1 MKRSLFISILVYII
15 LLAGLATLDG
25 HLLALAI
32 PLLLYLVSGS
42 VFRPQNLDLQVIRTI
57 SDESVTSDSPATMTL
72 RVLNNGGYLKEVFI
86 QDVLPPELTLAQGNA
101 QCFTSL
107 APGETV
113 IMEYAVRGKRGSFE
127 FGAIQVYASDSFDLV
142 CQQKSLSVPA
152 RLLILPEIRKL
163 CRFAI
168 RPMRTRFYAGQNPS
182 RQSGSGT
189 DFFGVRLYQP
199 SDPLRTVN
207 WRISARHPRWIF
219 ANKYESERIADVG
232 LILDARKSSNVQTD
246 EGSLFNYAIQA
257 TASLA
262 EAFLSD
268 SNRVGLLIYGGTLA
282 RTFPG
287 YGKMQRERILRAL
300 AQAQT
305 GDHQVFKDLS
315 YLPTR
320 FFPAKSQLVL
330 ISPLCHKDLPVLHRL
345 RAFGYH
351 LMVLSPDPIAFE
363 YANLR
368 VTPEVEQ
375 AARIAYLER
384 KLLLRKLR
392 RMGILTVDW
401 QVDTPLEQTVLASL
415 KRMPHWLR
423 TMETVL

>member
-25 HLLALAI
+25 HLLSLGI

-42 VFRPQNLDLQVIRTI
+42 VFRPQSLDLQISRTI
-57 SDESVTSDSPATMTL
+57 SDESVTPDSPVTITL
-72 RVLNNGGYLKEVFI
+72 RVLNNSGYLEEVFI
-86 QDVLPPELTLAQGNA
+86 QDVLPSELTLIRGNS

-107 APGETV
+107 APGETIV
-113 IMEYAVRGKRGSFE
+113 MEYAVRGKRGSFE
-127 FGAIQVYASDSFDLV
+127 FGAVQVYASDSFDLV
-142 CQQKSLSVPA
+142 HQQKSFSVPA
-152 RLLILPEIRKL
+152 RLLILPEVRKL
-163 CRFAI
+163 GRFAI
-168 RPMRTRFYAGQNPS
+168 RPMRTRFYAGQNLS

-189 DFFGVRLYQP
+189 DFFGVRMYQP
-199 SDPLRTVN
+199 GDPLRTVN

-219 ANKYESERIADVG
+219 ANEYESERIADVG
-232 LILDARKSSNVQTD
+232 LILDARKRNDVQTD
-246 EGSLFNYAIQA
+246 QDSLFNHAIQA

-287 YGKMQRERILRAL
+287 YGKIQRERILRAL
-300 AQAQT
+300 AQSQT
-305 GDHQVFKDLS
+305 GDHQVFKALS

-330 ISPLCHKDLPVLHRL
+330 ISPLCPEDLPVLQHL

-363 YANLR
+363 YAKLPAG
-368 VTPEVEQ
+368 PEIEQ
-375 AARIAYLER
+375 AVRIAYLER

-392 RMGILTVDW
+392 RMGILAVDW

-415 KRMPHWLR
+415 KRLPHWLR
-423 TMETVL
+423 TTETAL

>member
-1 MKRSLFISILVYII
+1 MKRSLFANILVYGL

-25 HLLALAI
+25 HLLILAV
-32 PLLLYLVSGS
+32 PLLVYLVSGS
-42 VFRPQNLDLQVIRTI
+42 VFRPQKLDLQISRII
-57 SDESVTSDSPATMTL
+57 SDENVVADSPVTVTL
-72 RVLNNGGYLKEVFI
+72 RVLNNGGYLEEVFI
-86 QDVLPPELTLAQGNA
+86 QDLLPSELTLVQGNA

-107 APGETV
+107 TPGEAV
-113 IMEYAVRGKRGSFE
+113 VMEYAVRGKRGSFE
-127 FGAIQVYASDSFDLV
+127 FGAVQVCASDSLDLAR
-142 CQQKSLSVPA
+142 QQERFSAAA
-152 RLLILPEIRKL
+152 RLLIFPDIRKL
-163 CRFAI
+163 GRFAI

-189 DFFGVRLYQP
+189 DFFGVRMYQP
-199 SDPLRTVN
+199 GDPLRTIN
-207 WRISARHPRWIF
+207 WRISARHPRWVF
-219 ANKYESERIADVG
+219 ANEYESERIADVG
-232 LILDARKSSNVQTD
+232 LILDARKRNDVQTAED
-246 EGSLFNYAIQA
+246 SLFNHAIQA

-262 EAFLSD
+262 DAFLRD

-287 YGKMQRERILRAL
+287 YGKMQRERILCAL

-305 GDHQVFKDLS
+305 GDHQVFKALS

-330 ISPLCHKDLPVLHRL
+330 ISPLCPEDLPVLQHL

-363 YANLR
+363 YAKLP
-368 VTPEVEQ
+368 TGSEIEQ
-375 AARIAYLER
+375 AVRIAYLER

-392 RMGILTVDW
+392 RMGILVIDW
-401 QVDTPLEQTVLASL
+401 QVDRPLEQTVLASL
-415 KRMPHWLR
+415 KRLPHWLR
-423 TMETVL
+423 TMETTL